1 MQQRRCATRRI
12 ALPLAILLV
21 LTVFLIWLEFAEGGR
36 KQQAISRRRTKK
48 SRAGVGKDF
57 SEFLLVIGA
66 IMTCVIAPVFFF
78 FLYSLYKDP
87 ATPELARACWN
98 AVKSKLLSYL
108 GQSPV
113 VPGSVVD
120 TNNTLASLSTPTA
133 ARRRTLYANDSTN
146 YVDMRRDKYGNKTS
160 GASSASRRA
169 TTANTRLHSAGDAI
183 TERSYL
189 AVPRPSSRHQS
200 RPRRYL
206 DDDQR
211 EEPPYYGYAAADR
224 RYRRKGEDL
233 QLHPAPGYM
242 APYSSGAILPEQSGG
257 GLKLEEDGFSAA
269 RGAQPTRWRE
279 YGGNGR
285 DHTLPA
291 KDVRFLGE
299 NEARSSEPRRRV
311 EWDPYPDDDDDDVGK
326 ELQGNPTVDDHMGR
340 GVYKS
345 TQSKRT
351 VARSKRARAMRSSLA
366 GKTNGGRQYL

>member
-1 MQQRRCATRRI
+1 MQQRRCATRRV

-48 SRAGVGKDF
+48 SRVGVGKDF

-78 FLYSLYKDP
+78 FLHSIYKDP

-108 GQSPV
+108 GQPPV

-120 TNNTLASLSTPTA
+120 TNNTLTSLSTPTA
-133 ARRRTLYANDSTN
+133 ARRRTLYSNDSTN
-146 YVDMRRDKYGNKTS
+146 YVDMRRDENGNKTP
-160 GASSASRRA
+160 GASWASRQA
-169 TTANTRLHSAGDAI
+169 TTANTQLYSAGDAI

-189 AVPRPSSRHQS
+189 AVPKPSTRDQS

-206 DDDQR
+206 DDDQK
-211 EEPPYYGYAAADR
+211 EESPYYGYAAADR

-233 QLHPAPGYM
+233 QWHPAPGYM
-242 APYSSGAILPEQSGG
+242 APYSSGAILPEHSGG
-257 GLKLEEDGFSAA
+257 DPNLEEDAFPSA

-279 YGGNGR
+279 YVGNGR
-285 DHTLPA
+285 DRTLPA
-291 KDVRFLGE
+291 KDARFLGE
-299 NEARSSEPRRRV
+299 KEARSSEPRRRV
-311 EWDPYPDDDDDDVGK
+311 EWNPYPDDDDDDVGK
-326 ELQGNPTVDDHMGR
+326 ELQGKPTVDDHMGR

-351 VARSKRARAMRSSLA
+351 VVRSKRARAIRSSLA
-366 GKTNGGRQYL
+366 GKTNGGRQSL